1 MDLCGGYC
9 VWLTK
14 DTKAAS
20 WLNGRF
26 VAATW
31 DADQLAS
38 SKDEV
43 LEKNLLKFALRR
55 GEDMKFPL

>member
-14 DTKAAS
+14 DTKATS

-26 VAATW
+26 IAATW
-31 DADQLAS
+31 DADRLAS

-43 LEKNLLKFALRR
+43 LEQDLLKFGLRK
-55 GEDMKFPL
+55 GGDNQFLT